1 MRAVLTVEHRTQK
14 PVRSQVLRM
23 GEIFTLGRGR
33 EATIRIDDE
42 RISRRHVSIVLTPQG
57 LEVTELGSRNGTRVN
72 GRNLNRNER
81 LNVGAA
87 ALIELGEARIHV
99 QVELAGQESPITKRL
114 AAALPDLVE
123 DFEVLGEIGQ
133 GASGK
138 VYVAQQRRLNRT
150 VAIKS
155 LKTEYVPGT
164 AARERFLR
172 EGRLAARIHSP
183 FVVEVYDVRVHEDR
197 AYIIMELVQGPTA
210 KDRLAA
216 GPLSLA
222 EALSISDDIAMALA
236 AATEAHVVHRDVK
249 PGNILL
255 DADGAAKLA
264 DFGIAKDL
272 NGSRIETL
280 TAKGDGLGTL
290 AYVSPE
296 QAQDAKT
303 VDYRTDIYGLGATMF
318 HLIAGRPPFI
328 PSSARVLV
336 DILEGTAPRLI
347 SLRPEVPPPLDVL
360 VASMLEK
367 KPELRPPTAHE
378 VARRIREVRLQLG
391 FVRSA
396 GTSTTMG
403 GQAFPQRLTGETSS

>member
-1 MRAVLTVEHRTQK
+1 MRAVLTVEHRSAQ
-14 PVRSQVLRM
+14 PGRSQVMRM
-23 GEIFTLGRGR
+23 GETFTLGRGR

-42 RISRRHVSIVLTPQG
+42 RISRRHVAIALTPQG
-57 LEVTELGSRNGTRVN
+57 LEVTELGSRNGTRLN
-72 GRNLNRNER
+72 GRNMARNER
-81 LNVGAA
+81 VNAGARA
-87 ALIELGEARIHV
+87 FLELGEARVHV

-114 AAALPDLVE
+114 AAALPDLAE

-138 VYVAQQRRLNRT
+138 VYVAQQRRLGRT

-155 LKTEYVPGT
+155 LKTEYAPGT

-197 AYIIMELVQGPTA
+197 AYIVMELVQGPTA

-236 AATEAHVVHRDVK
+236 AATEARVVHRDVK

-318 HLIAGRPPFI
+318 HLIAARPPFI

-336 DILEGTAPRLI
+336 DILESKPPRLI
-347 SLRPEVPPPLDVL
+347 SLRPEVPPALDDL

-367 KPELRPPTAHE
+367 APDLRPQTAHE

-403 GQAFPQRLTGETSS
+403 GQAFPQRLSGDSTS